1 MSDPA
6 DMNKDADELVRQCR
20 EWSEGMQ
27 RRRVV
32 SACLHRHVMAFLD
45 ECIERGSDLEDIQLC
60 FAETARYIAN
70 LKPGETKVNDA

>member
-1 MSDPA
+1 
-6 DMNKDADELVRQCR
+6 
-20 EWSEGMQ
+20 
-27 RRRVV
+27 
-32 SACLHRHVMAFLD
+32 MAFLD